1 MDECYLQSYKEKKN
15 YQNLSS
21 KRVSLLPELLP
32 FMAGM
37 TFLFC

>member
-1 MDECYLQSYKEKKN
+1 MDECYLQAIKKKN

-32 FMAGM
+32 FMSGV